1 MSRRSDVPR
10 DPQQD
15 AFVLHRREQP
25 PTPVQRW
32 ARMALRG
39 GDSPAAGCDA
49 DRSGGK
55 AAAARAMTVQPR
67 DQGWSV
73 RDAASDGGGR
83 SADES

>member
-32 ARMALRG
+32 ARMALRVVTVLLLAVMLI
-39 GDSPAAGCDA
+39 DL
-49 DRSGGK
+49 
-55 AAAARAMTVQPR
+55 AARLLRHGP
-67 DQGWSV
+67 
-73 RDAASDGGGR
+73 
-83 SADES
+83 